1 MDPITLSLLIGGGL
15 GATQGVVSSFLNNA
29 EQKRNREQ
37 LDELLA
43 AEKSGKLGLTG
54 AEQQR
59 LSNELVSPIQ
69 SATTAMRTRAEQA
82 QAAMGNTSGANLARL
97 REEQTRAVSGAQQA
111 AASQVQAADLAA
123 QQRQRNELEQRL
135 ALKSAMRRDDVNAI
149 LGGLSAVSGPLGGL
163 AGAPP
168 GTNQLSGLFGQAFT
182 GAEKSQLADFD
193 AQNPGML
200 EDIVNEILSGSATG
214 NGSAAVGVV

>member
-1 MDPITLSLLIGGGL
+1 MDPVTLSLLIAGGL
-15 GATQGVVSSFLNNA
+15 GTTQGVISSFQNNA

-43 AEKSGKLGLTG
+43 AEKSGKMGLTG
-54 AEQQR
+54 AEQQQM
-59 LSNELVSPIQ
+59 SNELVSPIQ

-111 AASQVQAADLAA
+111 AAGQVQAADLAA

-149 LGGLSAVSGPLGGL
+149 LGGVSAVAGPLGGL

-168 GTNQLSGLFGQAFT
+168 GTNQLSGMFGQAFT
-182 GAEKSQLADFD
+182 GAEKSQLADFN
-193 AQNPGML
+193 AQNPGVID
-200 EDIVNEILSGSATG
+200 DIVNEILSGSATG
-214 NGSAAVGVV
+214 NGSTAAGVV